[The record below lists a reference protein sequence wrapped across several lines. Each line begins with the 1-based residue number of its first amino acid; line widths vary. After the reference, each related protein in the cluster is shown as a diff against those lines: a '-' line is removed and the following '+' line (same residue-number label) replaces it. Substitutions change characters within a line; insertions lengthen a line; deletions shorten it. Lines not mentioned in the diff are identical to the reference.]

1 MARGLLGRNSN
12 LHVRQRRRDA
22 LKEADLVILAG
33 EADSNFTFFRNPC
46 SILTYN
52 RIEIPPCL
60 GTVCDFRLSYGRVLN
75 KRSKIV
81 AVNRNKGQ
89 LWKVMSPALSILTFI
104 VT

>member
-33 EADSNFTFFRNPC
+33 EADSNFIFFRNPC

-52 RIEIPPCL
+52 LIEIPPCL

-75 KRSKIV
+75 KRSKTV